1 MKLVSNK
8 DEILAT
14 GLEPFDFESVD
25 AVDIKKSLVD
35 IMIKHKG
42 VGLSANQVG
51 LNYRCFVMGESKEA
65 AIMVINPEIHGY
77 GEEQDCEV
85 EGCLSFPDVF
95 VKITRPTSVQ
105 AKWYDEHGEEQG
117 GILEGYGARV
127 FMHEFDH
134 LNGVVYRDKVS
145 RLKWERALKK
155 RDKIQKQ
162 RKQMVEYMHKAQAAI
177 NQAQSAQKD

>member
-85 EGCLSFPDVF
+85 EGCLSFPLLF
-95 VKITRPTSVQ
+95 FKVKRPTGMVIECLDSSGKECTIELVG
-105 AKWYDEHGEEQG
+105 WN
-117 GILEGYGARV
+117 ARIAG
-127 FMHEFDH
+127 HEYDH
-134 LNGVVYRDKVS
+134 LYGINYVDRVS
-145 RLKWERALKK
+145 KLKLDIAKK
-155 RDKIQKQ
+155 KQ
-162 RKQMVEYMHKAQAAI
+162 SKLL
-177 NQAQSAQKD
+177 